1 MKYTIEFY
9 LINNTTGEYTRI
21 EKKTNVDEPN
31 VAAETVKGLEKQFDT
46 LRDVYQG
53 IERLSVELSTIDNS
67 HNIYQASCDV
77 TLDARKQYKCDF
89 RGDTGSFVDETMTTP
104 DSTEGLDFFYN
115 CIEAWIL
122 GLIDF
127 TTSSNAR
134 NIAQKIVDRNIN
146 VSTDEAFR
154 KAVRDLAT
162 EFGLKSVPSLNT
174 VAQFIEM
181 FTN

>member
-9 LINNTTGEYTRI
+9 LINNKTGEYTRV
-21 EKKTNVDEPN
+21 ERKTNIDEPN
-31 VAAETVKGLEKQFDT
+31 VGAETVDKLERWFDS
-46 LRDVYQG
+46 VYDSWQG
-53 IERLSVELSTIDNS
+53 AEQLTAEISALDDFH
-67 HNIYQASCDV
+67 HNYQASCDV
-77 TLDARKQYKCDF
+77 TLDARKQYRCDF

-104 DSTEGLDFFYN
+104 DSTEGLDFFYD
-115 CIEAWIL
+115 CIERWIL

-134 NIAQKIVDRNIN
+134 NIAQRIVDRNIN